1 MILLDEIN
9 KINQIKH
16 ENKHDEYS
24 NVFKINKV
32 EDREEIHFSKS
43 ILEILN
49 KSIIASSIIGDQN
62 TEKCWIN
69 NSKFYKTIE
78 ASLFDFYLER

>member
-16 ENKHDEYS
+16 DNKHDEYS
-24 NVFKINKV
+24 NVFKINK
-32 EDREEIHFSKS
+32 EENREEIHFSKS

-49 KSIIASSIIGDQN
+49 KSIIASSIIGNQHA
-62 TEKCWIN
+62 EKSWIN
-69 NSKFYKTIE
+69 NSNFYNTLE